1 MSFGFLLTPLQASLL
16 ASTLGNYNGNDDGE
30 VDDIIKW
37 WWWWWWSRWWWT
49 EMVIIVNAVN
59 RHHYH
64 NVIINYCIPFRYQM
78 PANVKKRAITAGL
91 IGRKIQQ
98 WLFIGKKLWKRTN
111 SIFFC
116 YRLFFLA
123 QEQNPIKSF
132 SHLGNRRPR
141 PLWGKAWNVFVLLG
155 DTFTLSEEPIKL
167 FHKT

>member
-1 MSFGFLLTPLQASLL
+1 MMMMVMVTMMMDGDGDHRQCSQSSSPSQCY
-16 ASTLGNYNGNDDGE
+16 NY
-30 VDDIIKW
+30 
-37 WWWWWWSRWWWT
+37 R
-49 EMVIIVNAVN
+49 
-59 RHHYH
+59 
-64 NVIINYCIPFRYQM
+64 IPFRYQM

-91 IGRKIQQ
+91 IGRNIQQ

-155 DTFTLSEEPIKL
+155 DTFTLSEDPIKL